1 MRKITANILRLK
13 VSLQPK
19 SDEQLKKI
27 NTSKL
32 TIDQLKVDLL
42 KRQLSTTHKVKKTL
56 VDRLLNYLYEN
67 SPNAT

>member
-1 MRKITANILRLK
+1 MLRLK

-19 SDEQLKKI
+19 SDEQLKQI
-27 NTSKL
+27 NTNKL
-32 TIDQLKVDLL
+32 TIDQLKVDSL

-56 VDRLLNYLYEN
+56 VDRLLKYLYEK